1 MITQHRI
8 AAPRPSLQ
16 TEALGWFRWGR
27 VAGKVV
33 LTNDAGE
40 WSALSEADFATL
52 LGGQLDE
59 AHPRYAELAERGFLR
74 KDLDLEAAARK
85 LRRKRKFLGNGAHL
99 AIVITTLRCNQ
110 SCTYCHASRTDMDR
124 VDTDMAP
131 ATVKGVVDHAMRTP
145 SPYLCFEYQGGEP
158 TVNLDAI
165 KLAVGYSR
173 EKNRYEK
180 KTLDHSVVTNMTYM
194 TDSTADWLVNNGVLI
209 CTSLDGPREVHD
221 RNRPWTGQKAGSFDT
236 VVGWIKAIN
245 ARYVA
250 MGRDPELWHVDAL
263 TTTTRVSLPHGQ
275 AMVDQYVAL
284 GIRNIHLRPLNPFGF
299 ATKTWRVIGYSMEEW
314 LRFYRDTVDYIIAL
328 NKQGVQI
335 MEGTAAIFLKKMLT
349 PDDPN
354 FVDLRS
360 PIGAG
365 TGQICYNYDGT
376 ILPSDEGRM
385 VLAMGN
391 PIFNVGHI
399 DTTSFEDAVRHPAVR
414 ALAAAS
420 FLDSLP
426 QCADCFGAP
435 YCGVR
440 PDHNYMLTGDLF
452 GQRPLTLK
460 HQQHS
465 GILSYLFEKLLTDPE
480 VEPIFRR
487 WITDR
492 PRDPITGA
500 VAPTAQE

>member
-1 MITQHRI
+1 LSSEFTPRTITIDPVTRI
-8 AAPRPSLQ
+8 EGHA
-16 TEALGWFRWGR
+16 
-27 VAGKVV
+27 KI
-33 LTNDAGE
+33 
-40 WSALSEADFATL
+40 TL
-52 LGGQLDE
+52 QLDE
-59 AHPRYAELAERGFLR
+59 SGRIADARFHVVEYRGFETFCEGRPFTEMAGITARICGICPVSHLLAAA
-74 KDLDLEAAARK
+74 KTGDKLLAVQPPPAARK

-263 TTTTRVSLPHGQ
+263 TTTTRGSLPHGQ

-365 TGQICYNYDGT
+365 TGQG
-376 ILPSDEGRM
+376 GKQ
-385 VLAMGN
+385 
-391 PIFNVGHI
+391 
-399 DTTSFEDAVRHPAVR
+399 PAGPD
-414 ALAAAS
+414 LAAVGGQPKDVGPGIGHPGQGRQAAGTHELTEPHGRRS
-420 FLDSLP
+420 PAWLP
-426 QCADCFGAP
+426 
-435 YCGVR
+435 
-440 PDHNYMLTGDLF
+440 H
-452 GQRPLTLK
+452 
-460 HQQHS
+460 
-465 GILSYLFEKLLTDPE
+465 
-480 VEPIFRR
+480 
-487 WITDR
+487 
-492 PRDPITGA
+492 
-500 VAPTAQE
+500 